1 MDRKH
6 DGHVWNKV
14 ITTNIKKKFGLSFR
28 KAHCLGHLCCVQDD
42 CEDFVLCA
50 SCNEIF
56 WCGECTH
63 ILVVGQMVVSPSTS
77 SLGCKFCHVPP
88 LCVVNYSGQIFML
101 CIDYS

>member
-1 MDRKH
+1 MK
-6 DGHVWNKV
+6 GW
-14 ITTNIKKKFGLSFR
+14 LSFR

-42 CEDFVLCA
+42 CEHFVLCA

-77 SLGCKFCHVPP
+77 SLGCKFCHVAPI
-88 LCVVNYSGQIFML
+88 CVVDYSGQIYYVVHRL
-101 CIDYS
+101 